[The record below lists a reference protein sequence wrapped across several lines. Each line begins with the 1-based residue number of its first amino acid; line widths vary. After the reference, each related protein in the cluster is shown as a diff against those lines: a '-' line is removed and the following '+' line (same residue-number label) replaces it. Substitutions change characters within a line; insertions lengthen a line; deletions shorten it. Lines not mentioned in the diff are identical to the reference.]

1 MSPTGENPIATSL
14 TIHSLSSAIHLKSIR
29 KDTKHKLETNP
40 PRPYR
45 EPVRILIESFFKPKP

>member
-14 TIHSLSSAIHLKSIR
+14 TIHSLSSAIRLKSTR
-29 KDTKHKLETNP
+29 KDTKHTLETNP

-45 EPVRILIESFFKPKP
+45 EPVRILIE